1 MTAVA
6 AVDRQTAVAVAQGFG
21 EGVLPSPLDLVVV
34 TPGARGRGHWLTA
47 GGGGLQAVP
56 ALPPAPLPYPFRRI
70 AVHPQGSASAA
81 GEFRARIVAAT
92 MSDSRRGPAAAR
104 VTRLP
109 RESSSSGAHAGQTD
123 ESPAPVSEAEASVPG
138 STAAG
143 LPRRGRRR
151 SPAATAPAVEL
162 VPLLPLR
169 TAVVLPGEQAVLPV
183 GRGPSVAAVRM
194 AQGRDG
200 RLLLCPQRDPECER
214 PAASDLEDV
223 GTVARLVEVEP
234 EGAGLRVAVV
244 GLGRARWIAPVE
256 QVGPDLPLQGV
267 LTEPER
273 PECDGGELVEAARWL
288 WQQVRTVPEFR
299 SAQAPEA
306 AGLPPLQRPG
316 ALADVLGARFLQR
329 RQDRLELL
337 RAFDSTARLQ
347 VLHRLVLPSLP
358 RPAADPDLARRTLRQ
373 MQEEQRR
380 YVLREQLKTIRREL
394 GEDQDA
400 EVERWRQ
407 RLQAEH
413 LPPAALEA
421 GLREAA
427 RMERMPPMSA
437 EAAIARSY
445 LEWLA
450 ELPWARRSTERADLA
465 AARRL
470 LDAQHHGL
478 EGVKERILEYLAVHI
493 LHQMRLGAAAKGPEA
508 GVDGAAA
515 AGPPGG
521 PGTALC
527 LAGPPGTGKTSLARS
542 MAEALG
548 RPFVRVA
555 LGGVRD
561 EAEIRGHRRT
571 YVGALPGRI
580 LAGIRRAGACNPVML
595 LDEIDKLGDDGRGDP
610 AAALLEVLDPEQ
622 QAVFSD
628 HYLDVPF
635 DLSQVMFMA
644 TANDLG
650 ALPAALRDRLEVVVL
665 PPYTEEE
672 KVAIALHHLLP
683 RQIALHALPLGV
695 LSVTDAAV
703 RALVRGYTSEAGVR
717 SLDRQLAALCRKAAR
732 QVLADPAA
740 RMHVTA
746 NNLGRWLG
754 RPSGGD
760 LEGDA

>member
-1 MTAVA
+1 
-6 AVDRQTAVAVAQGFG
+6 
-21 EGVLPSPLDLVVV
+21 
-34 TPGARGRGHWLTA
+34 
-47 GGGGLQAVP
+47 
-56 ALPPAPLPYPFRRI
+56 
-70 AVHPQGSASAA
+70 
-81 GEFRARIVAAT
+81 
-92 MSDSRRGPAAAR
+92 
-104 VTRLP
+104 
-109 RESSSSGAHAGQTD
+109 
-123 ESPAPVSEAEASVPG
+123 
-138 STAAG
+138 
-143 LPRRGRRR
+143 
-151 SPAATAPAVEL
+151 

-183 GRGPSVAAVRM
+183 GRGPSVAAVRL

-200 RLLLCPQRDPECER
+200 RVLLCPQHDAECER
-214 PAASDLEDV
+214 PTPSDLGDV
-223 GTVARLVEVEP
+223 GTLARLVEVEP
-234 EGAGLRVAVV
+234 EGTGLRVAVV
-244 GLGRARWIAPVE
+244 GLGRARWTAPPE
-256 QVGPDLPLQGV
+256 ESGPELPLRAAVTG
-267 LTEPER
+267 PER
-273 PECDGGELVEAARWL
+273 PEGDVGELVEAARWL
-288 WQQVRTVPEFR
+288 WQQVRTTPEFR
-299 SAQAPEA
+299 SAQVPEA

-316 ALADVLGARFLQR
+316 AFADALGARFLQR
-329 RQDRLELL
+329 HEDRLELL
-337 RAFDSTARLQ
+337 RAFDTTARLQ
-347 VLHRLVLPSLP
+347 VLHRLVLPRLP
-358 RPAADPDLARRTLRQ
+358 RPATDPDLARRTLRQ

-380 YVLREQLKTIRREL
+380 YILREQLKAIRREL

-421 GLREAA
+421 GLREAS
-427 RMERMPPMSA
+427 RMERMAPMSA
-437 EAAIARSY
+437 EAVIARSY
-445 LEWLA
+445 LEWLV
-450 ELPWARRSTERADLA
+450 ELPWTRRSEERADLG
-465 AARRL
+465 AARGL

-493 LHQMRLGAAAKGPEA
+493 LHQLRMQAAAETPGAGTGGGAEPTGPT
-508 GVDGAAA
+508 
-515 AGPPGG
+515 G

-542 MAEALG
+542 MADALG

-628 HYLDVPF
+628 HYLEVPF
-635 DLSQVMFMA
+635 DLSQVMFVA

-650 ALPAALRDRLEVVVL
+650 ALPAPLRDRLEVVVL

-672 KVAIALHHLLP
+672 KVAIALQHLLP
-683 RQIALHALPLGV
+683 RQIALHALPTGV

-703 RALVRGYTSEAGVR
+703 RALVRGYTSESGVR
-717 SLDRQLAALCRKAAR
+717 SLDRQIAALCRKAAR
-732 QVLADPAA
+732 QVLDDPAA
-740 RMHVTA
+740 RVHVTA
-746 NNLGRWLG
+746 NNVGRWLG
-754 RPSGGD
+754 SPSGGD
-760 LEGDA
+760 PAGES